1 MNRLI
6 EFNNERIYKH
16 EILKPMVRYCTLFMN
31 ELFSILKNCYD
42 EKNTIKNLKKIKKFY
57 PELVQ
62 EFIGWLANY
71 SEIEDRN
78 ISKYSNK
85 IIFDVSNEKDYSKA
99 IITYLSGMTDKYIVK
114 LYDSLISI
122 L

>member
-1 MNRLI
+1 MNSLI
-6 EFNNERIYKH
+6 EFNNQRIYKH

-31 ELFSILKNCYD
+31 ELFSILKKAYD
-42 EKNTIKNLKKIKKFY
+42 GENTMKNLRKMKKFY
-57 PELVQ
+57 PELID
-62 EFIGWLANY
+62 EFIGWISNF
-71 SEIEDRN
+71 SEITERD
-78 ISKYSNK
+78 SEKYSNK

-114 LYDSLISI
+114 MYNSLISI